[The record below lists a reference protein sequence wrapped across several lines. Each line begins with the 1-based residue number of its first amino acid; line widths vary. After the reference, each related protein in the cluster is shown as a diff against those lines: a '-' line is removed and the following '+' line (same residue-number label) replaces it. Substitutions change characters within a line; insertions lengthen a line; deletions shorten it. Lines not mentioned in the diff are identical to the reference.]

1 MSNNAVFQNN
11 WSESLLHESQP
22 LDNSLDLK
30 SWLCCNFIFSLAIY
44 TYSVGVGGRRDQF
57 YYLLLSNT
65 GCCSWSNSRGRVE
78 AVSERVERKNGW
90 WEGTSSGRSKTGKQ
104 IFLVH
109 CFSQN
114 LNLVQTLLFH
124 PKAKEHTSHKR
135 PPDLLK
141 EHDHV
146 LHWVMFSVA
155 KNIVLHCIISFL
167 HKLGKRLPII
177 FNVSETRSSVIIIR
191 HFISRE
197 I

>member
-1 MSNNAVFQNN
+1 MSNNAVFQSN

-22 LDNSLDLK
+22 LDNRLDLK
-30 SWLCCNFIFSLAIY
+30 SWLRCNFIFSLAIC

-78 AVSERVERKNGW
+78 AVSERVEGKNGR
-90 WEGTSSGRSKTGKQ
+90 WEGTSSGRSRTGKQ
-104 IFLVH
+104 IFSVH

-124 PKAKEHTSHKR
+124 LKAKEHTSHER
-135 PPDLLK
+135 PPALERAQLCLTMSILYCCNK
-141 EHDHV
+141 YCFV
-146 LHWVMFSVA
+146 LHHFFPA
-155 KNIVLHCIISFL
+155 PYR
-167 HKLGKRLPII
+167 RLPMI
-177 FNVSETRSSVIIIR
+177 FIVSETESSVINIS
-191 HFISRE
+191 HFISRV

>member
-1 MSNNAVFQNN
+1 MSNNAVFQSN

-22 LDNSLDLK
+22 LDNRLDLK
-30 SWLCCNFIFSLAIY
+30 SWLRYNFIFSLAIC

-78 AVSERVERKNGW
+78 AVSERVEGKNGR

-124 PKAKEHTSHKR
+124 LKAKKNIQAATDHQ
-135 PPDLLK
+135 LLK
-141 EHDHV
+141 EHSYV
-146 LHWVMFSVA
+146 LHWVSFIVA
-155 KNIVLHCIISFL
+155 INIVLYCIISFP
-167 HKLGKRLPII
+167 HHTEGYP
-177 FNVSETRSSVIIIR
+177 
-191 HFISRE
+191 
-197 I
+197 